1 MTNAPQ
7 QHEIGKYRIIAN
19 LASGSQGTVYRAYDP
34 TLEREV
40 ALKVLHP
47 HLATPDVVERFRR
60 EGRIVASIS
69 HPNIAVISEIGEHNG
84 SHFIAIEYVPHSAG
98 ELIRR
103 GPVDVGLAVSIAHQ
117 TALALEA
124 ARVSRHGIT
133 HHDVKPDNLL
143 LTSLDAGGM
152 VKLIDFGIAHAEGM
166 ASMTQTG
173 SQWGTPFYMPPEQW
187 AGERG
192 DTRSDVYSLGVV
204 MYQALAGHVP
214 FDSDAENALARQKT
228 ISDQHLSAAPAP
240 LRSVREDVPEELDS
254 IVAKCMAKSPAERYQ
269 TPGELAN
276 ALAEAFG
283 LAAPSATVAGAPSPP
298 AQTVQESP
306 ATSADARR
314 PSPPPSPRPYQ
325 PHRQSPP
332 IFDRLPPILR
342 NRPLLAAGIAV
353 AFLAII
359 TLVIIA
365 SRPTDVGPP
374 PRVIVVAPPD
384 TPTPTPAP
392 SRTRGA
398 GSSQSSA
405 PAPTATPT
413 PAVSAADFIRAAL
426 ADPAPTRTPAP
437 VFAPTAT
444 PTRTPAPT
452 STPAPAPALPT
463 MIPTPD
469 NPNALADLRP
479 VPDSFNWSPRGPS
492 VGDMITFTVEIRNRG
507 RRHAGA
513 SVLAYS
519 IDGIDGAKTGEVDIP
534 PIPAGGSAEASFA
547 WRAEAGHHNVA
558 LEVDAENHVRE
569 SSEGDNAIVQGLI
582 YYGTALAD
590 LSVASIEWEPKNPEL
605 GEEVTFTATVSNA
618 GDGRAAASKLLFQ
631 VDGESAGAKLM
642 PPISPGETAR
652 ADFTWTAQAGEH
664 VILVAADDNQTVSET
679 NVNNN
684 KSSILYD
691 ATVFVDL
698 FVEGITWTPEKPS
711 VGDAVAF
718 SVTVGNGGNMDA
730 GEFAAVLLG
739 EDTLTGSD
747 IFEKPVIL
755 SGVPAGGSSVVEFEW
770 TAAPGAMNL
779 VAVANARETLTEIDL
794 DNNALSKVYD
804 STALPDLVV
813 DKIAWSPE
821 NPALGDE
828 VAVTLTVKNKGAGR
842 ASAAS
847 VRYVV
852 GEDALSG
859 NLDIP
864 ALESGASA
872 DAAFAWTA
880 ERGEHEFS
888 AFVNPNESPI
898 ETDYGNNESS
908 AIYDNTRLAN
918 LTVDSATWSPKNPA
932 AGDALTF
939 SAAIRN
945 AGDADAP
952 AFRVE
957 FRDEAGGWRL
967 DDFAFPNGIAAG
979 ASANATFTWTAD
991 ANAHSFVV
999 KADSLNAV
1007 DESDESDN
1015 THRFAYDD
1023 TRTADL
1029 FIKDIGWNPQTPT
1042 VGQNVIIS
1050 VIVENGGPGDAG
1062 ASVVR
1067 FVIDGPSRSE
1077 ETIRMPAIAAGGSA
1091 IRSFNWSAG
1100 PGEFTFTATADANSQ
1115 IPETDEGNNTRVRN
1129 YNDTALADLEVVG
1142 INVDWKPPAGTEIS
1156 VRVNIRNRGDADAG
1170 PFKVSL
1176 GVNGLAE
1183 GYASV
1188 NGLRAGRQDLAFI
1201 DITWP
1206 SGPVRF
1212 SATVDSDNDVPEK
1225 SETNNWYRSNTV
1237 H

>member
-7 QHEIGKYRIIAN
+7 QQMIGKYRIIAN

-47 HLATPDVVERFRR
+47 HLATPDAVERFRR

-98 ELIRR
+98 EMIRQ
-103 GPVDVGLAVSIAHQ
+103 GPMDAAHAVSIAHQ

-204 MYQALAGHVP
+204 MYQALAGRVP
-214 FDSDAENALARQKT
+214 FDSDAENALARQKA
-228 ISDQHLSAAPAP
+228 IADQHLAAAPAP
-240 LRSVREDVPEELDS
+240 LRSVRDDVPEELDAV
-254 IVAKCMAKSPAERYQ
+254 IAKCMAKSPAERYQ
-269 TPGELAN
+269 TPGELAS

-283 LAAPSATVAGAPSPP
+283 LAAPGATVVAVPRAPV
-298 AQTVQESP
+298 QTVQEPP
-306 ATSADARR
+306 ATSVGAR
-314 PSPPPSPRPYQ
+314 PSPPPSPRPHQ
-325 PHRQSPP
+325 PHRQTPP
-332 IFDRLPPILR
+332 IFDRLPPRLR
-342 NRPLLAAGIAV
+342 NRAPLLAAGIAG
-353 AFLAII
+353 AFLAIV
-359 TLVIIA
+359 TLVIMA
-365 SRPTDVGPP
+365 SRPTDAGPP

-384 TPTPTPAP
+384 TPTSTPTRAVRAPTPA
-392 SRTRGA
+392 
-398 GSSQSSA
+398 SSA
-405 PAPTATPT
+405 FAFAPTATPT

-437 VFAPTAT
+437 VFAPTSTPAPT

-452 STPAPAPALPT
+452 STPAPSPTPT
-463 MIPTPD
+463 MPPTPD

-479 VPDSFNWSPRGPS
+479 VPDSFNWSPRGAS
-492 VGDMITFTVEIRNRG
+492 VGDMITFTVQIRNRG
-507 RRHAGA
+507 QRHAGA

-519 IDGIDGAKTGEVDIP
+519 IDGIDGEETGAVDVP

-558 LEVDAENHVRE
+558 LEVDSGNRVRE

-582 YYGTALAD
+582 YYGTVLAD
-590 LSVASIEWEPKNPEL
+590 LSVASIEWEPKKPEL
-605 GEEVTFTATVSNA
+605 GEEVTFTATVSNS

-642 PPISPGETAR
+642 PPIQPGESAR
-652 ADFTWTAQAGEH
+652 ADFTWTAQAGQH

-684 KSSILYD
+684 EFSILYD

-698 FVEGITWTPEKPS
+698 FVEDITWTPEKPS

-730 GEFAAVLLG
+730 GEFSVVLDRNG
-739 EDTLTGSD
+739 HEDVAT
-747 IFEKPVIL
+747 L
-755 SGVPAGGSSVVEFEW
+755 SGVAAGGSSVVEFEW

-779 VAVANARETLTEIDL
+779 VAVANARETLTEIDF
-794 DNNALSKVYD
+794 DNNAASKVYD
-804 STALPDLVV
+804 ATALPDLVV

-828 VAVTLTVKNKGAGR
+828 VAVTLTVKNNGEGR

-847 VRYVV
+847 VQYSV

-859 NLDIP
+859 ELDIP
-864 ALESGASA
+864 ALESGGAA
-872 DAAFAWTA
+872 DASFAWTA
-880 ERGEHEFS
+880 KKGEHEFS

-898 ETDYGNNESS
+898 ETDYGNNEAS

-918 LTVDSATWSPKNPA
+918 LTVDSATWSPRNPA
-932 AGDALTF
+932 AGAALTF

-945 AGDADAP
+945 AGEADAP

-957 FRDEAGGWRL
+957 FRDEDGGWRL

-979 ASANATFTWTAD
+979 ASANATFRWTAD
-991 ANAHSFVV
+991 AAAHNFVV

-1007 DESDESDN
+1007 DESDNS
-1015 THRFAYDD
+1015 HRFAYDD

-1029 FIKDIGWNPQTPT
+1029 FIRDIEWNPQTPT
-1042 VGQNVIIS
+1042 VGQDVTVS
-1050 VIVENGGPGDAG
+1050 AIVENRGTGDAG

-1077 ETIRMPAIAAGGSA
+1077 ETLNISAIPAGGSA
-1091 IRSFNWSAG
+1091 TRSFKWTAR
-1100 PGEFTFTATADANSQ
+1100 PGKFTFTATADANSQ
-1115 IPETDEGNNTRVRN
+1115 IPETDEGNNTCVRN
-1129 YNDTALADLEVVG
+1129 YNDTAQADLEVVG
-1142 INVDWKPPAGTEIS
+1142 INVGSEPAAGTEIA
-1156 VRVNIRNRGDADAG
+1156 VRVNIRNSGDGDAG
-1170 PFKVSL
+1170 RFIVLL
-1176 GVNGLAE
+1176 GVNGVVE
-1183 GYASV
+1183 GYDTITE
-1188 NGLRAGRQDLAFI
+1188 LRAGRQTLAYI
-1201 DITWP
+1201 NVTWP
-1206 SGPVRF
+1206 EGPVRL
-1212 SATVDSDNDVPEK
+1212 SATVDSDDDVPER
-1225 SETNNWYRSNTV
+1225 SETNNTYRSNTV
-1237 H
+1237 Y

>member
-1 MTNAPQ
+1 MTNAPHPQ
-7 QHEIGKYRIIAN
+7 MIGKYRIIAN

-47 HLATPDVVERFRR
+47 HLATPDAVERFRR

-84 SHFIAIEYVPHSAG
+84 AHFIAIEYVPHSAG
-98 ELIRR
+98 ELIRQ
-103 GPVDVGLAVSIAHQ
+103 GPMDVARAVSIAHQ

-204 MYQALAGHVP
+204 MYQTLAGRVP
-214 FDSDAENALARQKT
+214 FDSDAENALARQKA
-228 ISDQHLSAAPAP
+228 IADQHLAAAPAP
-240 LRSVREDVPEELDS
+240 LRTVREDVPEELDAV
-254 IVAKCMAKSPAERYQ
+254 VAKCMAKSPAERYQ

-276 ALAEAFG
+276 ALADAFG
-283 LAAPSATVAGAPSPP
+283 LAAPGATVVAAPRAPV
-298 AQTVQESP
+298 QTVQEPP
-306 ATSADARR
+306 ATRVGAR
-314 PSPPPSPRPYQ
+314 PSPPSPRPYQ
-325 PHRQSPP
+325 PHRQTPP
-332 IFDRLPPILR
+332 IFDRLPPNLR
-342 NRPLLAAGIAV
+342 KRAPLLAAGIAG
-353 AFLAII
+353 AFLAIV
-359 TLVIIA
+359 TLVIMA
-365 SRPTDVGPP
+365 SRPTDAGPP

-384 TPTPTPAP
+384 TPTSTPTRAVRAPTPA
-392 SRTRGA
+392 
-398 GSSQSSA
+398 SSA
-405 PAPTATPT
+405 FAFAPTATPT

-437 VFAPTAT
+437 VFAPTSTPA
-444 PTRTPAPT
+444 PTRTPAPI
-452 STPAPAPALPT
+452 STPAPAPTPT
-463 MIPTPD
+463 MPPTPD

-479 VPDSFNWSPRGPS
+479 VPDSFNWSPRGAS
-492 VGDMITFTVEIRNRG
+492 VGDMITFTVQIRNRG
-507 RRHAGA
+507 QRHAGA

-519 IDGIDGAKTGEVDIP
+519 IDGIDGAETGEVDVP

-558 LEVDAENHVRE
+558 LEVDSGNRVRE

-590 LSVASIEWEPKNPEL
+590 LSVASIEWEPKKPEL
-605 GEEVTFTATVSNA
+605 GEEVTFTATVSNT

-642 PPISPGETAR
+642 PPIQPGETAR
-652 ADFTWTAQAGEH
+652 ADFAWTAQAGQH
-664 VILVAADDNQTVSET
+664 VILVVADDNQTVSET

-684 KSSILYD
+684 KFSILYD

-698 FVEGITWTPEKPS
+698 FVEDITWTPENPS

-718 SVTVGNGGNMDA
+718 SITVGNSGNMDA
-730 GEFAAVLLG
+730 GEFELLLDRDGHEDVAAL
-739 EDTLTGSD
+739 
-747 IFEKPVIL
+747 P
-755 SGVPAGGSSVVEFEW
+755 GVAAGGSSVVEFEW

-794 DNNALSKVYD
+794 DNNAASKVYD
-804 STALPDLVV
+804 TTALPDLVV

-828 VAVTLTVKNKGAGR
+828 VAVTLTVKNKGEGR

-847 VRYVV
+847 VQYSV
-852 GEDALSG
+852 GEDELSG
-859 NLDIP
+859 ELDIP
-864 ALESGASA
+864 ALESGGSA

-880 ERGEHEFS
+880 RKGEHEFS
-888 AFVNPNESPI
+888 AFVNPNESLI
-898 ETDYGNNESS
+898 ETRYDNNESS

-945 AGDADAP
+945 AGEADAP

-979 ASANATFTWTAD
+979 ASANATFRWTAD
-991 ANAHSFVV
+991 ANAHNFVV
-999 KADSLNAV
+999 RADSLNAV

-1015 THRFAYDD
+1015 SHRFAYDD

-1029 FIKDIGWNPQTPT
+1029 FIRDIEWNPQTPSL
-1042 VGQNVIIS
+1042 GQNVIIS
-1050 VIVENGGPGDAG
+1050 VIVENRGRGDAE

-1067 FVIDGPSRSE
+1067 FVIAGPNPDELSLD
-1077 ETIRMPAIAAGGSA
+1077 MPAIAAGGSA
-1091 IRSFNWSAG
+1091 TRSFNWTARLG
-1100 PGEFTFTATADANSQ
+1100 RFKFTASADANNR
-1115 IPETDEGNNTRVRN
+1115 IPETNEGNNTLVNN
-1129 YNDTALADLEVVG
+1129 YNDTVQADLVVESIEVGVDEPVAGIEVEIRALVRNVG
-1142 INVDWKPPAGTEIS
+1142 S
-1156 VRVNIRNRGDADAG
+1156 GDAERFRVA
-1170 PFKVSL
+1170 L
-1176 GVNGLAE
+1176 YVNGSLLD
-1183 GYASV
+1183 SDRISR
-1188 NGLRAGRQDLAFI
+1188 L
-1201 DITWP
+1201 P
-1206 SGPVRF
+1206 SGEEEWARF
-1212 SATVDSDNDVPEK
+1212 SVSWAYSGRVTLVATADYEDVVSEK
-1225 SETNNWYRSNTV
+1225 SESNNSYQERRNY
-1237 H
+1237 